1 MNSQV
6 NDADLR
12 LISGG
17 AGANARDN
25 RLLFDT
31 ELDSVVGAKDAV
43 YYGVPGDAM
52 VAKMSFGGGY
62 GLVVWATPD
71 NHGYV
76 LHVP

>member
-1 MNSQV
+1 MSSQAI
-6 NDADLR
+6 DADLK
-12 LISGG
+12 LVSGD
-17 AGANARDN
+17 AGQSARKN
-25 RLLFDT
+25 TVLSDT

-43 YYGVPGDAM
+43 YYGVPGDAL

>member
-1 MNSQV
+1 MSIQV
-6 NDADLR
+6 NDGDLE

-17 AGANARDN
+17 AGPNARDN
-25 RLLFDT
+25 SLLSDT

-43 YYGVPGDAM
+43 YFGVPGDAL